1 MTGTRLGQ
9 VPGGRLATQATAE
22 RPVAL
27 ASWRGWIYRPFSVPS
42 RAGLMSQPR
51 GVGNRSLPLH
61 RDDWQPGKIIAS
73 ANGCT
78 ESAPAAPAL
87 MLASGSIVTVIPPTL
102 RPRKFQV
109 RRPFACHVVI
119 FVRGQYSR

>member
-1 MTGTRLGQ
+1 MIVNRFIGHLP
-9 VPGGRLATQATAE
+9 VPEHTSAPICRDPAN
-22 RPVAL
+22 R
-27 ASWRGWIYRPFSVPS
+27 ASARR
-42 RAGLMSQPR
+42 
-51 GVGNRSLPLH
+51 
-61 RDDWQPGKIIAS
+61 KIIAS

-87 MLASGSIVTVIPPTL
+87 MLASGSIVTTL
-102 RPRKFQV
+102 RPRRFQV